1 MGDLL
6 SIWSFLHHVL
16 KLSFFNFFFIFFRS
30 DNGDKTDRRRQFFN
44 LRAQNFADWQKL
56 YLRSITVEGS
66 LALWSNY
73 KTNTNEAVVN
83 LLRCFLRILSSVN
96 FKFMTKRKLC
106 YILLLIFEISCPYLK
121 IVSYNLSYYLAFLS
135 FVYVIQLSAIYYVH
149 TLK

>member
-1 MGDLL
+1 MWVIYYQYAMCLK
-6 SIWSFLHHVL
+6 FLYHVL
-16 KLSFFNFFFIFFRS
+16 NLSFFDFLFIFFRS
-30 DNGDKTDRRRQFFN
+30 NNGDKTDRRRQFFN

-96 FKFMTKRKLC
+96 FKFMTKSKLC
-106 YILLLIFEISCPYLK
+106 WILLFIFEILCPYVK
-121 IVSYNLSYYLAFLS
+121 IALYNLLYYLVLCIHLNDYS
-135 FVYVIQLSAIYYVH
+135 WRL
-149 TLK
+149 

>member
-1 MGDLL
+1 MGDIL
-6 SIWSFLHHVL
+6 SICNLLEVFASCFESV
-16 KLSFFNFFFIFFRS
+16 FFIFS
-30 DNGDKTDRRRQFFN
+30 GSNNGDKTDRRRQFFN
-44 LRAQNFADWQKL
+44 LREQNFADWQKL

-106 YILLLIFEISCPYLK
+106 WILLFIFEILCPYPKTAL
-121 IVSYNLSYYLAFLS
+121 YNLSYYLAFLS
-135 FVYVIQLSAIYYVH
+135 FVYVSRAY
-149 TLK
+149 T